1 MAMVPTT
8 MPLAATTGL
17 QVQLGDDEEREA
29 RRAAVLRDMETRAAE
44 GGVSEAWRKGE
55 PGEP

>member
-1 MAMVPTT
+1 MYVCRDGDTSDCVAMVPTT

-29 RRAAVLRDMETRAAE
+29 RRAARNAALLERRA
-44 GGVSEAWRKGE
+44 
-55 PGEP
+55 